1 MSYRTYD
8 NELRLLQKRANER
21 MRQLEKQERKSPA
34 YRAIQARLEM
44 MGKETKG
51 SRGRRFS
58 ETGRG
63 SYNEREHE
71 KKILQDFLNMRT
83 STIRGARSYYDDVWE
98 TANADNKLTAS
109 GISREQWFDF
119 FESLPDNKKDRM
131 FYSQQVKIFKSFMR
145 KNGRLVDE
153 GKITVEE
160 IAEAMQDAEKLDEV
174 YTNLTALAGDDFTIK
189 DVSK

>member
-1 MSYRTYD
+1 MAYRTYD
-8 NELRLLQKRANER
+8 SELRLLQKRANER

-83 STIRGARSYYDDVWE
+83 STTKGARSYYDDVWA

-145 KNGRLVDE
+145 KNGHLVDE

-160 IAEAMQDAEKLDEV
+160 IAEAMQDAQKLDEV
-174 YTNLTALAGDDFTIK
+174 YTNLTALAGDNFTIK

>member
-1 MSYRTYD
+1 MAYRTYD
-8 NELRLLQKRANER
+8 SELILLQKRANER

-51 SRGRRFS
+51 NRGRRFS

-83 STIRGARSYYDDVWE
+83 STTKGARSYYDVVWA

-160 IAEAMQDAEKLDEV
+160 IADAMQKAQELDEV
-174 YTNLTALAGDDFTIK
+174 YTNLTALSGEDFTIK

>member
-1 MSYRTYD
+1 MAYRTYD
-8 NELRLLQKRANER
+8 SELRLLQKRANER

-51 SRGRRFS
+51 NRGRRFS

-71 KKILQDFLNMRT
+71 KKILQDFLNMKT
-83 STIRGARSYYDDVWE
+83 SSIKGAKSYYDDVWA

-119 FESLPDNKKDRM
+119 FEALPDSKKDRM

-145 KNGRLVDE
+145 KNGNLVDE

-160 IAEAMQDAEKLDEV
+160 IAEAMQDAQELDEV